1 MKKSRRN
8 RKSVKKSG
16 RWLFLLVLLISF
28 SASAGSGYFYFKE
41 KFAFES
47 SFIADIESRLLA
59 AERIKQK
66 RVDLRL
72 YDADKRTSEAESSMA
87 SRKETML
94 VVAEDIIRKHVK
106 PYRVRLLD
114 LYIDTEG
121 IIYIDF
127 GDELKKNYRGD
138 ALEELKMLGGL
149 FKGIKSALPGFKAMK
164 ILIEGRESESF
175 GGHIDISKPIGEEI
189 AENI

>member
-1 MKKSRRN
+1 M
-8 RKSVKKSG
+8 
-16 RWLFLLVLLISF
+16 LIFISF
-28 SASAGSGYFYFKE
+28 SASAGAGYFYFKD

-66 RVDLRL
+66 RADLRL

-94 VVAEDIIRKHVK
+94 VIAEDIIRKHVK

-114 LYIDTEG
+114 LYIDAYGTVQG
-121 IIYIDF
+121 HKI
-127 GDELKKNYRGD
+127 GSP
-138 ALEELKMLGGL
+138 L
-149 FKGIKSALPGFKAMK
+149 F
-164 ILIEGRESESF
+164 
-175 GGHIDISKPIGEEI
+175 
-189 AENI
+189 